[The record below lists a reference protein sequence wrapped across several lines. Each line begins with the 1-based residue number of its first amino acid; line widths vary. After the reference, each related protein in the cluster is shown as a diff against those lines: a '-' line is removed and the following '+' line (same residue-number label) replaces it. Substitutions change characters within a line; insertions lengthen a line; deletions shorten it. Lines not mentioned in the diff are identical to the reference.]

1 MEWLALSIAFVAT
14 VYFAIHYRGFRRGLM
29 FVAGGLVALSVAWVI
44 YWWHDNQQTE
54 ARRQIA
60 SKLIR
65 PDQIGVLDAKL
76 ALGSFPQLSGT
87 IINRSDH
94 ELAELAIKTVVSDC
108 PRYAAKSDGKRWK
121 LASLAPSPPIEPTAS
136 AQSQDRKAAS
146 NSDHEKPWERYK
158 KEQDAENDLGP
169 GMFDDLL
176 PPKASP
182 SSGVVKLNINGVG
195 TVEID
200 DSFPSL
206 GVEEQNVIVNDI
218 AKQVKAGIKSSDQ
231 VEPEAKKLDAAQCG
245 IVGVGVAHLY
255 SIDVP
260 KGQKRAFETHVS
272 LPKLPEIKE
281 WSWRYSIEEPIAKY

>member
-1 MEWLALSIAFVAT
+1 MEWLAFSIACVAT
-14 VYFAIHYRGFRRGLM
+14 IYFAIHYRGFRRGLM
-29 FVAGGLVALSVAWVI
+29 FVAGGLVALSAAWVI
-44 YWWHDNQQTE
+44 YFWHDDRQTE

-76 ALGSFPQLSGT
+76 ALGSFPQLNGT

-108 PRYAAKSDGKRWK
+108 PRFAAKIDGKRWK
-121 LASLAPSPPIEPTAS
+121 LASLAPAPPVEPTAP
-136 AQSQDRKAAS
+136 AQNQDQKAAP

-158 KEQDAENDLGP
+158 KEQDAKNGVGP

-176 PPKASP
+176 PRKASP
-182 SSGVVKLNINGVG
+182 SSGVVKLAIDGVG

-200 DSFPSL
+200 DSFQSL
-206 GVEEQNVIVNDI
+206 GAEEQNVIVEDI

-231 VEPEAKKLDAAQCG
+231 VEPQAKKLDAAQCG
-245 IVGVGVAHLY
+245 IVGEGVAHLY

-260 KGQKRAFETHVS
+260 KGQKRAFETHVT
-272 LPKLPEIKE
+272 LPKLPEMKE
-281 WSWRYSIEEPIAKY
+281 WSWRYSIEEAIAKY